1 MNDFVLENISCGYKG
16 EPVLSDVSLSIGA
29 GEALCLLGPNGVG
42 KTTLFRTML
51 GFLKPLSGRVLLDGE
66 DIAHWSP
73 RKLARHIGYVP
84 QSHTP
89 PFAYPVID
97 VVTIG
102 RLSRLG
108 AMSSPSRVDVAFAY
122 ECLERLGVAHL
133 ANELYTQISGGER
146 QMVLI
151 ARAMAQEP
159 QLLVMDE
166 PTASLDY
173 GNQVKVL
180 RQIASLVHDGISVVM
195 TTHFPDHAFL
205 CATKVGLIT
214 RSWVRIGAPDEVV
227 TERALRETYGV
238 DVRIV
243 EQSECDCGRLRGCVP
258 IVGFT
263 LASAEKDA
271 ALRASMEEGTSGS
284 TVAVEGEGRSDVPHT
299 DESRRKRGRSAP
311 FAERNDR

>member
-1 MNDFVLENISCGYKG
+1 MESFTLQSITCGYKD
-16 EPVLSDVSLSIGA
+16 EPVLSDVSFGIGA

-51 GFLKPLSGRVLLDGE
+51 GFLKPMGGRVLLDGE
-66 DIAHWSP
+66 DISSWSS
-73 RKLARHIGYVP
+73 RMLARRIGYVP

-97 VVTIG
+97 VVTMG
-102 RLSRLG
+102 RMARISPV
-108 AMSSPSRVDVAFAY
+108 ASPSATDVDYAQG
-122 ECLERLGVAHL
+122 CLERLGIAHL
-133 ANELYTQISGGER
+133 ADKLYTQISGGER

-151 ARAMAQEP
+151 ARAIAQQPE
-159 QLLVMDE
+159 LLVMDE

-180 RQIASLVHDGISVVM
+180 RQISKLVREGISVVM

-214 RSWVRIGAPDEVV
+214 RDWVRFGSPDEVV
-227 TERALRETYGV
+227 TEETLRQTYGV

-243 EQSECDCGRLRGCVP
+243 ERQSCECGRLRGCVP

-263 LASAEKDA
+263 LEAAQRDA
-271 ALRASMEEGTSGS
+271 QLRSEME
-284 TVAVEGEGRSDVPHT
+284 AC
-299 DESRRKRGRSAP
+299 
-311 FAERNDR
+311 